1 MPEGTQSLT
10 GIVDGQAAPSPSN
23 CASSAAPS
31 PGSKRRWP
39 VPKSARD
46 VAAQANLVATLV
58 LNGDLSLEHGRVY
71 ASTARLVA
79 QALTVELSRA
89 RLSDNVPDLSLDYAT
104 EEAP

>member
-1 MPEGTQSLT
+1 M
-10 GIVDGQAAPSPSN
+10 
-23 CASSAAPS
+23 
-31 PGSKRRWP
+31 
-39 VPKSARD
+39 
-46 VAAQANLVATLV
+46 ATLV